1 MKKFGYV
8 EPASY
13 FPKTNTKSKGAK
25 KTANKK
31 PAKKSK

>member
-13 FPKTNTKSKGAK
+13 FPKANK
-25 KTANKK
+25 KTNKTTTNNKK

>member
-13 FPKTNTKSKGAK
+13 FPKTNKTRTTKKSS
-25 KTANKK
+25 NKK